1 MINPKQ
7 KTVLQTIAAWS
18 ENRPNWQQEA
28 LRRITIKGKLDATDI
43 KNLIQL
49 CKQEITLQEGKSSV
63 FNPFEIGY
71 SLGDHNLDHSI
82 SLISISDVKDIN
94 HLAANQNLNFEK
106 NGLNIVYGE
115 NGAGKSGYVRILKR
129 ACRAR
134 HRGQIHPNIYENY
147 VPNRKTKASAA
158 IQYSQ
163 GIDDAKQVCEKWETL
178 ITRIPAFPISVSLI
192 ETVR

>member
-63 FNPFEIGY
+63 F
-71 SLGDHNLDHSI
+71 
-82 SLISISDVKDIN
+82 
-94 HLAANQNLNFEK
+94 
-106 NGLNIVYGE
+106 
-115 NGAGKSGYVRILKR
+115 
-129 ACRAR
+129 
-134 HRGQIHPNIYENY
+134 
-147 VPNRKTKASAA
+147 
-158 IQYSQ
+158 
-163 GIDDAKQVCEKWETL
+163 
-178 ITRIPAFPISVSLI
+178 
-192 ETVR
+192 